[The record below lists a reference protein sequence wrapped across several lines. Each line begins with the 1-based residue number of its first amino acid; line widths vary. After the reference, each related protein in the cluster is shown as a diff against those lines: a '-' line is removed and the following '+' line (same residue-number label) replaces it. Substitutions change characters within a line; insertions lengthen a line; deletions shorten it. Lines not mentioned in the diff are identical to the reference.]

1 MKKPLA
7 IPLSL
12 WFSLS
17 HSHTRTGDKETL
29 RHEQAMRHFLRQ
41 GPQAHMQ
48 AWFLDL
54 AAEANVTGVVLP
66 LAKS

>member
-1 MKKPLA
+1 
-7 IPLSL
+7 
-12 WFSLS
+12 
-17 HSHTRTGDKETL
+17 
-29 RHEQAMRHFLRQ
+29 MRHFLRQ
-41 GPQAHMQ
+41 GPQAHIQ